1 MNKKS
6 RRNLLIIIIIG
17 LIAILGLIYTL
28 RHLSGSGPNS
38 EVAGGIRA
46 DAASNLVITN
56 LDVGKADCAVIQ
68 CSGTVGVIDVGT
80 EEAFNTIDAFLK
92 EQGITKIDY
101 LILTHFDQDHIG
113 SSVQIIDNYE
123 IGALYIPDYVSSK
136 RYYEGLMA
144 AASTLENVN
153 VINSITVFNLGNLR
167 IELAPADDPEVLLAD
182 ENNADN
188 NMSLLTK
195 LIYGSRTFLFTGDV
209 EKDRIAQ
216 MLESNY
222 ALNAD
227 WIKLPHHD
235 DFTKKVQQ
243 LLQVVSPEF
252 AVSSTGVEQPVE
264 DDMVTYM
271 AENGI
276 EHYITYNGN
285 VVTICDGESIICS
298 Q

>member
-1 MNKKS
+1 MNKN
-6 RRNLLIIIIIG
+6 RRNLLIIIIVG
-17 LIAILGLIYTL
+17 LIAILGMFTYLQ
-28 RHLSGSGPNS
+28 RSSGFGPNS
-38 EVAGGIRA
+38 EMAGES
-46 DAASNLVITN
+46 AAVTDNSLVITN
-56 LDVGKADCAVIQ
+56 LDVGKADSALIQ
-68 CSGTVGVIDVGT
+68 CEGTVGVIDVGT

-92 EQGITKIDY
+92 EKGITKIDY

-113 SSVQIIDNYE
+113 SAMKIIDNYE

-144 AASTLENVN
+144 AAGTLENVN
-153 VINSITVFNLGNLR
+153 VINSMTVFNLGNLR
-167 IELAPADDPEVLLAD
+167 IEIVPADNPDVLIAD
-182 ENNADN
+182 ADNVDN

-195 LIYGSRTFLFTGDV
+195 LIYGSKTFLFTGDV
-209 EKDRIAQ
+209 EKDRITQ

-235 DFTKKVQQ
+235 DFTKKVEQ
-243 LLQVVSPEF
+243 LLEVVSPEY

-264 DDMVTYM
+264 EDMITYM
-271 AENGI
+271 ADNGI

-285 VVTICDGESIICS
+285 VVTVCDGESITCS